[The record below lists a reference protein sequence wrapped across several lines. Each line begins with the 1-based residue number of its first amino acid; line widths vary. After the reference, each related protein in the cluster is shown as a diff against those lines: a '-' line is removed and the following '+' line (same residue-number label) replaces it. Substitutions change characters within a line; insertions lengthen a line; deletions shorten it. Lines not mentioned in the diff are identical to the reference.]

1 MPDELARL
9 VGLLVTRM
17 LGFPDATV
25 GGRVLDA
32 LAGCLPP
39 DYPWPGN
46 VRELEQTVRR
56 VLLTGRYDEPSRRQP
71 ERAATPL
78 LQAIDDGRLGASA
91 LLARYCQLLYKRL
104 GTYASGGGGREV
116 HAPGPQSRQR
126 STGGGPMRN
135 ARCSPRSAVRRPSS
149 MTGW

>member
-1 MPDELARL
+1 
-9 VGLLVTRM
+9 M
-17 LGFPDATV
+17 LGVADATV

-32 LAGCLPP
+32 LAGCLSP

-46 VRELEQTVRR
+46 VRELEPAVRR
-56 VLLTGRYDEPSRRQP
+56 VLLTGRYD
-71 ERAATPL
+71 AAIEASAGASSDAL
-78 LQAIDDGRLGASA
+78 LQAIDDGRLEASA

-104 GTYASGGGGREV
+104 GTYASAGGRREV
-116 HAPGPQSRQR
+116 HAPGPQFRQC
-126 STGGGPMRN
+126 SMGGGPMRR